1 MRLLIIDQNAESVS
15 ALCEAL
21 GNGHAAVVT
30 GNWLEALSHLK
41 TGCFEAA
48 LMNFDSSGFPGLK
61 FVLSRLP
68 ELYPQ
73 ICFIAYGEG
82 VAVQQARR
90 HGTVEVL
97 LLPFTSEKLRQA
109 LAIRKPAPV
118 LGSTARRMPRQ
129 P

>member
-1 MRLLIIDQNAESVS
+1 L
-15 ALCEAL
+15 
-21 GNGHAAVVT
+21 
-30 GNWLEALSHLK
+30 
-41 TGCFEAA
+41 
-48 LMNFDSSGFPGLK
+48 SGFPGLK

-109 LAIRKPAPV
+109 LAIRKPNPV
-118 LGSTARRMPRQ
+118 LGPTTRRMPRQ

>member
-109 LAIRKPAPV
+109 LAVRRSDLAP
-118 LGSTARRMPRQ
+118 GPTARRTFRQ

>member
-21 GNGHAAVVT
+21 GTGHAAVVT

-48 LMNFDSSGFPGLK
+48 LMNFDLSGFPGLK

-109 LAIRKPAPV
+109 LAIRRPDLV
-118 LGSTARRMPRQ
+118 LRPTARRTFRQ
-129 P
+129 L